1 MLDAFGR
8 EINYLRVSVTER
20 CNLNCVYCGKEE
32 CAKRDAEF
40 TPGQIEKIVRAAAA
54 CGITKVRLTGGEP
67 LVRDD
72 ICEIAERI
80 RGIPGVKT
88 LSLTTNGVYLQ
99 KYAAALKAAGVDS
112 VNVSLDSADGST
124 YRHLTGADV
133 LHKVLDGID
142 AARAAGLSPI
152 KLNAVLMKGVNA
164 DGAGALIDL
173 ARATPLDV
181 RFIELM
187 PFSDP
192 GEDARLRVTG
202 DALLRQF
209 PFLTPTGQ
217 TEGTAVYYTAPGF
230 LGRVG
235 LISPVSKKFCAACN
249 RIRLLSTGEIRPCL
263 GHETVYDLKPFLDD
277 EEKLLSAVREAI
289 LAKPAGHDFTRADGE
304 LHAMNKIGG

>member
-1 MLDAFGR
+1 MRDAFGR

-32 CAKRDAEF
+32 CAKRDSEL

-54 CGITKVRLTGGEP
+54 CGVTKVRLTGGEP

-72 ICEIAERI
+72 ICEIARRI
-80 RGIPGVKT
+80 RGIPGIKT

-99 KYAAALKAAGVDS
+99 KYAAALKAAGLDS

-152 KLNAVLMKGVNA
+152 KLNAVLMKGVND

-173 ARATPLDV
+173 ARTTPLDV

-230 LGRVG
+230 SGRVG

-249 RIRLLSTGEIRPCL
+249 RIRLLSNGKIKPCIGYDTAYDVMPYLDNGERL
-263 GHETVYDLKPFLDD
+263 
-277 EEKLLSAVREAI
+277 AEAI
-289 LAKPAGHDFTRADGE
+289 AAIILKKPAGHDFEHTGPAHG
-304 LHAMNKIGG
+304 LNKTGG

>member
-8 EINYLRVSVTER
+8 EITYLRVSVTER

-32 CAKRDAEF
+32 CAKRDAEL

-54 CGITKVRLTGGEP
+54 CGVTKVRLTGGEP

-88 LSLTTNGVYLQ
+88 LSLTTNGVYLR

-152 KLNAVLMKGVNA
+152 KINAVLMKGVNA
-164 DGAGALIDL
+164 DGAGKLIDL
-173 ARATPLDV
+173 ARTEALDV

-192 GEDARLRVTG
+192 GEDKNLRVTG
-202 DALLRQF
+202 EEILRDF
-209 PFLTPTGQ
+209 PFLKPTGE
-217 TEGTAVYYTAPGF
+217 TEGTAVYYAAPGF
-230 LGRVG
+230 SGRVG
-235 LISPVSKKFCAACN
+235 LISPVSKKFCKSCN
-249 RIRLLSTGEIRPCL
+249 RIRLLSDGFIRPCL
-263 GHETVYDLKPFLDD
+263 GYDTAFDLKPYLDD
-277 EEKLLSAVREAI
+277 EEKLLEAVQKAI
-289 LAKPAGHDFTRADGE
+289 LAKPAGHDFTGAGGD